1 MIYFTS
7 DLHLGHANI
16 IRHCNRPFSSVEE
29 MDETLIRNWAKRVK
43 ANDTVYVLGDLMFR
57 NQKSPEEYLSRLK
70 GKKHLIIGNHDKDWI
85 KKCKLEDFFE
95 SVNGLD
101 YFSDGQHQMTLC
113 HFPMMSWPRNTK
125 AYMVFGHIHNDT
137 TAEYWPLIC
146 RSQLM
151 LNAGVDI
158 NGFMP
163 VTFDEMVVN
172 NMRHK
177 MNYLQHLTL
186 EERLTRFYEVPLP
199 DNLHF
204 QSEEISW
211 GKSEGDEE

>member
-95 SVNGLD
+95 SVNGID
-101 YFSDGQHQMTLC
+101 YFSDGQH
-113 HFPMMSWPRNTK
+113 
-125 AYMVFGHIHNDT
+125 
-137 TAEYWPLIC
+137 
-146 RSQLM
+146 
-151 LNAGVDI
+151 
-158 NGFMP
+158 
-163 VTFDEMVVN
+163 
-172 NMRHK
+172 
-177 MNYLQHLTL
+177 
-186 EERLTRFYEVPLP
+186 
-199 DNLHF
+199 
-204 QSEEISW
+204 
-211 GKSEGDEE
+211 